1 MSEKETLRLP
11 SSMLLRDAISAL
23 NARFLTSAVVVDP
36 AGDVLGVLDGESIAR
51 CLALDADT
59 LLKSRC
65 ADIIVRRT
73 AMLAA

>member
-1 MSEKETLRLP
+1 MSEKEILRLP

-36 AGDVLGVLDGESIAR
+36 AGDALGVLDGESIAR

-65 ADIIVRRT
+65 ADIIARRT